1 MKWPDRKLNR
11 LNGFDYS
18 RDALYFVTSCVLD
31 KACVFGEVVNE
42 AMQLNKFGCIAEQQW
57 HRLAELYPYVVLHAF
72 VVMPNHVHG
81 IIEIDREL
89 VGTGRDLSARRLNDG
104 AGTVN
109 TVIAGSLPAQKIKS
123 LSQLV
128 GAYKTTTSKLV
139 RSAGLAEFAWQR
151 SFHDHII
158 RSEKAYNQIRDYI
171 LSNPEKWPDD
181 VFYQQV

>member
-1 MKWPDRKLNR
+1 MAGSKLNR

-18 RDALYFVTSCVLD
+18 RDALYFITSCVQD
-31 KACVFGEVVNE
+31 KACVFGEVRNE
-42 AMQLNKFGCIAEQQW
+42 EMRLNEFGCIAEQQW
-57 HRLAELYPYVVLHAF
+57 HRMAEQYPYVVLHAF

-89 VGTGRDLSARRLNDG
+89 VGIGRDLSARRLNDK
-104 AGTVN
+104 AGTIN
-109 TVIAGSLPAQKIKS
+109 TVIASSRPAQKIKS

-128 GAYKTTTSKLV
+128 GAYKSATSKLI
-139 RSAGLAEFAWQR
+139 RTAGLTDFAWQR

-158 RSEKAYNQIRDYI
+158 RSDKAYTKIRDYI
-171 LSNPEKWPDD
+171 LSNPEKWLQD

>member
-18 RDALYFVTSCVLD
+18 RDALYFITSCVQD
-31 KACVFGEVVNE
+31 KACVFGNVVNE
-42 AMQLNKFGCIAEQQW
+42 EMQLNEYGAVAEQQW
-57 HRLAELYPYVVLHAF
+57 NWLEKQYPYVLLHAF

-89 VGTGRDLSARRLNDG
+89 VVTGRDLSAR
-104 AGTVN
+104 
-109 TVIAGSLPAQKIKS
+109 GSADETENYTYPIQKIKS
-123 LSQLV
+123 ISELIGV
-128 GAYKTTTSKLV
+128 YKTTTSKLI
-139 RSAGLAEFAWQR
+139 RAAGLTDFAWQR

-158 RSEKAYNQIRDYI
+158 RSDKAYFKIKDYI
-171 LSNPEKWPDD
+171 LGNPEKWPED